1 MDTVDKQY
9 FVPYS
14 EVSVTRGASGIF
26 LIGVVLH
33 NTAVE
38 HNKAMFTELSLAVQ
52 WQGQSGL
59 SELSVGVHC

>member
-33 NTAVE
+33 NAAVE
-38 HNKAMFTELSLAVQ
+38 HNKAMFTELSLAV
-52 WQGQSGL
+52 
-59 SELSVGVHC
+59 H